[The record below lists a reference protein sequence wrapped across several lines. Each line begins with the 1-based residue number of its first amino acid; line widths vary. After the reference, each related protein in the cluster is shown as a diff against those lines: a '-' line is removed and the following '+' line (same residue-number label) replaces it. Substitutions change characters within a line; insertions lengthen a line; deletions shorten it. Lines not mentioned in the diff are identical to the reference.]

1 MRVRNLLNVQ
11 NVSRLILITL
21 LVLLL
26 SGCWDRREIEERT
39 SVFAIGIDRMSEQP
53 ELLEVSVQIPIP
65 IRISGSSGSGGSE
78 DGQQTVKV
86 ERAAGRTVLEAMQ
99 NLQKKVN
106 QQLFFGHTR
115 VIAISEEAAS
125 MGVSTLFDSFRR
137 DPQMRRLLWP
147 IVVKGHAVDVLRIN
161 PNLEQI
167 PTVYVMT
174 MLENGA
180 KTGTTTGMNLG
191 LFFIKLTSQSRQPY
205 LNYFQVRNG
214 KLNWGGLALFHGDRM
229 VGTLNDK
236 ETWALLRMAEKKN
249 GGNISIPYR
258 GDSSKLVTLNT
269 VFASRKEKI
278 SYQNGIVEA
287 RIHMELESNVLEKTF
302 SSNLF
307 NAEEIAQIEQ
317 DSEAYLN
324 ETTNAVIQ
332 KLQHTYKTDV
342 IGVGSR
348 IRAYHPAT
356 WKQLSWE
363 SAFPLADIK
372 VSFKV
377 KIRNTGIET
386 N

>member
-1 MRVRNLLNVQ
+1 MKMRKLLMVKNGA
-11 NVSRLILITL
+11 SAALIILLISML
-21 LVLLL
+21 I
-26 SGCWDRREIEERT
+26 GCWDRREIEERT
-39 SVFAIGIDRMSEQP
+39 SVFAIGIDRMSEQS

-78 DGQQTVKV
+78 DGQHTVKV
-86 ERAAGRTVLEAMQ
+86 EKASGRTVLEAMQ
-99 NLQKKVN
+99 SLQKKVN
-106 QQLFFGHTR
+106 QQLFYGHTR
-115 VIAISEEAAS
+115 VIAISEEAAR
-125 MGVSTLFDSFRR
+125 MGVSTFFDSFRR
-137 DPQMRRLLWP
+137 DPQIRRLLWP
-147 IVVKGHAVDVLRIN
+147 IVIKGRAVDVLRIN

-180 KTGTTTGMNLG
+180 KTGTTTSMNLG
-191 LFFIKLTSQSRQPY
+191 LFFIKLTSKSRQPY
-205 LNYFQVRNG
+205 LNYFQVSNG
-214 KLNWGGLALFHGDRM
+214 KLNWSGLALFHGDRM

-249 GGNISIPYR
+249 GGNISIPYQ
-258 GDSSKLVTLNT
+258 GDPSKLVTLNT

-287 RIHMELESNVLEKTF
+287 RIHMEIESNVLEKTF

-307 NAEEIAQIEQ
+307 NAEEIAQIEH

-324 ETTNAVIQ
+324 DTTNAVIQ
-332 KLQHTYKTDV
+332 KLQQVYKTDV
-342 IGVGSR
+342 IGIGSR
-348 IRAYHPAT
+348 IRAYHPTT
-356 WKQLSWE
+356 WRQLSWE
-363 SAFPLADIK
+363 SDFPRAAIK
-372 VSFKV
+372 TSFKV

>member
-1 MRVRNLLNVQ
+1 MMKHNLLIARSSV
-11 NVSRLILITL
+11 RLILIML
-21 LVLLL
+21 LMSLL

-39 SVFAIGIDRMSEQP
+39 SVFAIGIDRMGEHS

-86 ERAAGRTVLEAMQ
+86 ESAAGRTVLEAMQ

-115 VIAISEEAAS
+115 VIAISEEAAG

-147 IVVKGHAVDVLRIN
+147 IVIKGRAVDVLRIS

-180 KTGTTTGMNLG
+180 KTGTTTSMNLG
-191 LFFIKLTSQSRQPY
+191 LFFIKLTSESRQPY
-205 LNYFQVRNG
+205 LNYFQVKSG

-229 VGTLNDK
+229 VGTLDDK

-258 GDSSKLVTLNT
+258 GDPSELVTLNT

-278 SYQNGIVEA
+278 SYHNGIVEA
-287 RIHMELESNVLEKTF
+287 RIHMDMESNVLEKTF

-307 NAEEIAQIEQ
+307 SAKEIAQIEH

-324 ETTNAVIQ
+324 KTTNAVIQ

-356 WKQLSWE
+356 WRQLNWE
-363 SAFPLADIK
+363 SDFPRADIK